1 MATAPARAQV
11 ETNSLLVMGGAVMR
25 HVLVPSLAGVAFLIV
40 TASPAAAAERLD
52 WSGRDVN
59 NKNIFWTC
67 SNVGGNNWT
76 LKKNGTVYA
85 QYVGVTSTAEFVELQ
100 LKGIKTFDRLRL
112 YSDKMSLNKE
122 GSRTAWI
129 PLAKG
134 KWTK

>member
-1 MATAPARAQV
+1 
-11 ETNSLLVMGGAVMR
+11 MR